1 MQRCHETAGPSGRF
15 QAFLHE
21 PVEQLHLSP
30 SDNAITGVSTATRR
44 VSAAQ
49 GVVLAAGA
57 WSGHLLGTA
66 TGGKQW
72 HEVFKPRRGHLL
84 ELQLPHGMPPLH
96 HGLMESSYRQHLH
109 KAGPLDDSAP
119 DVSFTATPSASG
131 SCLLGS
137 AREFSGWDTQ
147 PSQSI
152 MKAILQRAATFLP
165 DLHGYS
171 MSAADDVRV
180 GLRPYALGGLP
191 FIGPVH
197 EIPGLFL
204 AAGHEGAGLT
214 MAPATAELLVQHL
227 MHERIALGDFADEFL
242 PSHRMQAALAGLT
255 STIGHA

>member
-1 MQRCHETAGPSGRF
+1 MSNVPTRE
-15 QAFLHE
+15 
-21 PVEQLHLSP
+21 
-30 SDNAITGVSTATRR
+30 ITVYA
-44 VSAAQ
+44 
-49 GVVLAAGA
+49 LC
-57 WSGHLLGTA
+57 L
-66 TGGKQW
+66 
-72 HEVFKPRRGHLL
+72 
-84 ELQLPHGMPPLH
+84 
-96 HGLMESSYRQHLH
+96 QHLH

-165 DLHGYS
+165 GLEGYS
-171 MSAADDVRV
+171 MSVSDDVRV

-191 FIGPVH
+191 FIGPVD

-214 MAPATAELLVQHL
+214 MAPATAELVVQHL
-227 MHERIALGDFADEFL
+227 MHERIALGDFANEFL
-242 PSHRMQAALAGLT
+242 PGHRMQAALAGLT